1 MLQIVSEEKEKINFQ
16 KEESPPIF
24 ELQLRKGIYSL
35 YYFSNSLLQVWI
47 TFQKGSK
54 LFNF

>member
-35 YYFSNSLLQVWI
+35 YYF
-47 TFQKGSK
+47 
-54 LFNF
+54 